1 MRSCDNS
8 YVLLKC
14 FQYEK
19 TRHTIRNYSESKPL
33 CFNCGESGHFYA
45 NCPKAKTEVP
55 RNVRRNDRGGL
66 QDVKKNKERCMRTRA
81 QAFQMTT
88 KEARDK
94 HDVVS
99 GTFTLKSLPIC
110 AIFDSDATFS
120 LMSIRF
126 AEKIK
131 IPLGPLDVNVIVEM
145 IDESQIL
152 VTREYLDCRLE
163 LMRTLTLSI

>member
-1 MRSCDNS
+1 
-8 YVLLKC
+8 
-14 FQYEK
+14 
-19 TRHTIRNYSESKPL
+19 
-33 CFNCGESGHFYA
+33 
-45 NCPKAKTEVP
+45 
-55 RNVRRNDRGGL
+55 
-66 QDVKKNKERCMRTRA
+66 MRTRA

-99 GTFTLKSLPIC
+99 GMFTLKSLPIC

-120 LMSIRF
+120 LMSSWF

-131 IPLGPLDVNVIVEM
+131 IPLGLIDVNVIVEM

-152 VTREYLDCRLE
+152 VTREYLDCQLE
-163 LMRTLTLSI
+163 LTRTLTLSIWNR